1 MTIKIQNRLTILK
14 YKDWLVKSAS
24 KKQKNKNENSPPN
37 TTIEK
42 SWWLLCT
49 KSRFT
54 YNKANQLLYQK
65 SCSIKTFLSSPN
77 AIYQNQH
84 QTKSISALPLAY
96 IYTSSSSS
104 RLSIAQTCVLKYH
117 PKHADSTKH
126 YPLIQSLFFLIVD
139 IVKFAVTFGLTSR
152 MVTIRAQ
159 AHLTSETSRW
169 QKREK
174 LCRAI
179 QCKKL
184 HQRSCHEARNQPKY
198 DLWLRTVRY

>member
-1 MTIKIQNRLTILK
+1 M
-14 YKDWLVKSAS
+14 
-24 KKQKNKNENSPPN
+24 
-37 TTIEK
+37 
-42 SWWLLCT
+42 
-49 KSRFT
+49 
-54 YNKANQLLYQK
+54 LY
-65 SCSIKTFLSSPN
+65 IKTFLSSPMLS
-77 AIYQNQH
+77 
-84 QTKSISALPLAY
+84 TKISIKPNLFQPYLWH

-117 PKHADSTKH
+117 PKHADSTKN

-179 QCKKL
+179 QCKKTT
-184 HQRSCHEARNQPKY
+184 PKVMSQGSQSAKIWSLITNSTILMY
-198 DLWLRTVRY
+198 RDI